1 MAEDKRA
8 LILNNLDKIEE
19 WKANGKSIRW
29 ICGQLGV
36 SKSLFYNVWG
46 DESNGLKDTVKKGK
60 AIAVEKI
67 ESAMFNSAVGYT
79 RLQKKYYKVKRIEYD
94 PVTGKKLFEGE
105 EIVEKVEEVYYPPDN
120 TAGIFL
126 LKNWGGY
133 MNEPA
138 TVELRKQEV
147 ELRKKQ
153 VEANMW

>member
-1 MAEDKRA
+1 MAVDKRE
-8 LILNNLDKIEE
+8 LILNNLDRIEN

-36 SKSLFYNVWG
+36 SKSLFYNVCK

-60 AIAVEKI
+60 DIAVSKI
-67 ESAMFNSAVGYT
+67 EDSMFNAAIGYT
-79 RLQKKYYKVKRIEYD
+79 RLVKKYYKVKHIEYD
-94 PVTGKKLFEGE
+94 PVTGKKILETE
-105 EIVEKVEEVYYPPDN
+105 DIVEREEEVFYPPDN

-138 TVELRKQEV
+138 TLKLRKEEV

-153 VEANMW
+153 VEANLW